1 VARTLPSPVDF
12 SCSAFPLLSKSLEYA
27 RLSAGPFTACPRAR
41 VVQGFVLPP
50 LLCAHGISVIRTQ
63 PWSTVPDKETFQ
75 TPPCCRGPV
84 LSLSGKESVA
94 LTRSISLHAK
104 KNPILLYLASKRHN
118 KPQTK
123 NHVAPRYWSF
133 SSFTGLG
140 GFAHKGGVGR
150 GQAHD
155 AAQWCASVSRACV
168 VRYRMM
174 MQV

>member
-1 VARTLPSPVDF
+1 MARTLPSPVDF

-94 LTRSISLHAK
+94 RHDHSTQK
-104 KNPILLYLASKRHN
+104 KIQFCRIWRQSGITNHK
-118 KPQTK
+118 TK

>member
-1 VARTLPSPVDF
+1 MARTLPSPVDF

-118 KPQTK
+118 KPQNQK
-123 NHVAPRYWSF
+123 PCRAQILELLELHGARRVRAQ
-133 SSFTGLG
+133 
-140 GFAHKGGVGR
+140 GR
-150 GQAHD
+150 SGT
-155 AAQWCASVSRACV
+155 WTST
-168 VRYRMM
+168 
-174 MQV
+174 